1 MIYYDDDDSDHLW
14 ILLRSTSN
22 TLQAWNQS
30 ECKLYGSISLNNV
43 FEKLGKTDEQLS
55 ILEGLL
61 QTDSNDDDG
70 SINHI
75 NDHIR
80 ITSILIHDHQIWIGT
95 STGIILVFNLTFQR
109 KLSSIRTIPTMNQ
122 PIPRSYSVTSQMIDQ
137 STRRYL
143 SPLTDLMN
151 NRKKSRSQS
160 ESAMI
165 DLYHS
170 SDDCW
175 SPTYSSNRHL
185 YRIVFPAQSKDRLT
199 NSSRRRKRRHSTI
212 NDPILEDQTK
222 LSQRNSDESST
233 TITSVKT
240 RSSSPAVIS
249 SDEFCQKDR
258 HIKFPSST
266 IKQQQKSL
274 EASGTFVFNL
284 VFKAKISDAPVK
296 CICKTK

>member
-1 MIYYDDDDSDHLW
+1 MIYYDDDDCDHLW

-22 TLQAWNQS
+22 ILQAWSQS
-30 ECKLYGSISLNNV
+30 ECKLHGSISLNNV

-55 ILEGLL
+55 ILEGLI
-61 QTDSNDDDG
+61 QTDSNEDDG
-70 SINHI
+70 STNHI

-80 ITSILIHDHQIWIGT
+80 ITSILIHDQQIWIGT
-95 STGIILVFNLTFQR
+95 STGIILVFSFTFQR
-109 KLSSIRTIPTMNQ
+109 KASSIRSVSSTSQI
-122 PIPRSYSVTSQMIDQ
+122 IPRSYSVTSHLIDP

-143 SPLTDLMN
+143 SPLADIIN
-151 NRKKSRSQS
+151 NRKKSRSRS

-175 SPTYSSNRHL
+175 DHNYSSNHFL
-185 YRIVFPAQSKDRLT
+185 YRLVVPAQSKDRLA
-199 NSSRRRKRRHSTI
+199 NISRRRKRRHSTM
-212 NDPILEDQTK
+212 NDPIIEDQK
-222 LSQRNSDESST
+222 PQEIHSDDTST

-249 SDEFCQKDR
+249 SDEYCQQHR
-258 HIKFPSST
+258 QIKFPSTT
-266 IKQQQKSL
+266 IKQPKSL
-274 EASGTFVFNL
+274 ETSATFAFNL
-284 VFKAKISDAPVK
+284 LFKAKISDAPVK

>member
-1 MIYYDDDDSDHLW
+1 MIYYDDDDCDHLW

-30 ECKLYGSISLNNV
+30 ECKLHGSISLNHV

-55 ILEGLL
+55 MLEGLT
-61 QTDSNDDDG
+61 QTDSNEDDG
-70 SINHI
+70 SSNHT

-95 STGIILVFNLTFQR
+95 STGIILVFNFTFQR
-109 KLSSIRTIPTMNQ
+109 KFSSIRAIPTMSQ
-122 PIPRSYSVTSQMIDQ
+122 PIPRSYSVTSHMIDE
-137 STRRYL
+137 SARRYL
-143 SPLTDLMN
+143 SPLADLMNN

-199 NSSRRRKRRHSTI
+199 NFSRRRKRRHSTV
-212 NDPILEDQTK
+212 NDPIIEDQK
-222 LSQRNSDESST
+222 LPNRHSDDSST

-249 SDEFCQKDR
+249 SDEYCQKHR
-258 HIKFPSST
+258 QIKFPSTT
-266 IKQQQKSL
+266 IKQQKSL
-274 EASGTFVFNL
+274 DTSGTFALNL
-284 VFKAKISDAPVK
+284 LFKAKISDAPVK